1 MKIPAYLIGT
11 DGHRLDELAV
21 EDDNAGLWPSLIDK
35 AAQACRE
42 WAAAR
47 GFVIVA
53 EGFGEKAYR
62 AWVQV
67 ARAAR

>member
-11 DGHRLDELAV
+11 DGHRIDELAI
-21 EDDNAGLWPSLIDK
+21 EDDNAGLYPSLIEK

-47 GFVIVA
+47 GYVIEA
-53 EGFGEKAYR
+53 AGFGERAYR
-62 AWVQV
+62 AWVSIA
-67 ARAAR
+67 ARA